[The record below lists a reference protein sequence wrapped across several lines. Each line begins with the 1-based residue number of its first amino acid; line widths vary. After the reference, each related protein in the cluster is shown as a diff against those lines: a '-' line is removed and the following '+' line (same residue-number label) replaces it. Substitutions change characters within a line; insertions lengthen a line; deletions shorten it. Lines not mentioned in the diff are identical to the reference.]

1 MRYGRLALRSGC
13 LALAIPLLA
22 QTVALSPSWRGAI
35 AASSRA
41 NALPAY
47 YFSAACLAVN
57 LTPVAGPAD
66 EHLTAAARAEVE
78 A

>member
-13 LALAIPLLA
+13 LALTVPLLA
-22 QTVALSPSWRGAI
+22 QTVALAPSWRGAI

-41 NALPAY
+41 NALSAS
-47 YFSAACLAVN
+47 YFCAACLAVD
-57 LTPVAGPAD
+57 LTAVAGPAD